1 MQLNFPFLFYSF
13 LYEPD
18 LEGAGQTEG
27 FAVAG
32 HVARRGFLHFV
43 HVTCYF
49 TRITFE
55 SQFFVLI
62 HAFAVCKIYRIVIT
76 FSTGLAS
83 FQIFFKRWRHHDL

>member
-1 MQLNFPFLFYSF
+1 MNSTETSFGIFQHIPIFILISHRVFILIYPFLSHSL

-49 TRITFE
+49 THITFE

-62 HAFAVCKIYRIVIT
+62 HAFAVC
-76 FSTGLAS
+76 
-83 FQIFFKRWRHHDL
+83 